1 MSPNDLRLVSLPA
14 YHKVCRSAGEKIM
27 SKTETN
33 ISNSSLWY
41 WLDKDL
47 PIPKKEFKKLSD
59 MCFLSDIQNI
69 NYEHELNLMSDVQIM
84 EKDGELKRFPFF
96 LKLPVITQ
104 TKFLYLLQTNVSLI
118 PRYSLMQFIQLI
130 GTSNNRWVQEMVSQL
145 LKLTGETSRSFQFDS
160 SLHLNHILS
169 DLKRSH
175 NDFAKD
181 LMPIQEREDVS
192 MDGIKTPLLEQSSS
206 VVDVIVIEDDE
217 DGHDKL
223 ESSQALVKLSC
234 KPPTKKRKTQDW
246 NESLDE
252 TEPARNI
259 SITDLPA
266 SICSQVKLNQLYNA
280 CKSKEMEVTIDM
292 LKPFTTLTL
301 SQTQEVCEFLDLAQI
316 TDKMLVNI
324 FDNMPWQDITTST
337 AKIILDSCLAAKVKN
352 LTCEPSDRL
361 LSAVT
366 LIATSLPQVLV
377 DIFVSVLLTTDSG
390 YFPCQLMTSVSKES
404 LPLESIVYFIVQ
416 LVSQNI
422 ESNENLTSLLQ
433 MLIDRN
439 PALDE
444 DLLLNLLTFLSQSSQ
459 LNHSS
464 SKFGKLL
471 LSVMS
476 KYSSMMSSKHK
487 VIVQAIVDKHTSS
500 LKKLLLNTMK
510 KISDKMQ

>member
-59 MCFLSDIQNI
+59 MCSLSDIQNI

-104 TKFLYLLQTNVSLI
+104 IKFLYLLQTNVSLI

-145 LKLTGETSRSFQFDS
+145 LKLT
-160 SLHLNHILS
+160 
-169 DLKRSH
+169 
-175 NDFAKD
+175 D

-217 DGHDKL
+217 NGHDKL

-366 LIATSLPQVLV
+366 LIATSLPQVLE

-464 SKFGKLL
+464 SKLGKLL